1 METFAENMEL
11 LADIF
16 ELLFQKIP
24 RGIFEPF
31 AIGAVVGGFFSL
43 LFSRRYKYFFF
54 FFWGAILFMLAW
66 RLAILIISSRYT
78 SFLIYPA
85 VILTVYACFE
95 AGRQLKKRTRI
106 SRTFCRLLPLLI
118 LSGIALGCLG
128 KTFHWDPY
136 EYHREGAYLTIREQM
151 KKYDKIQVLVSN
163 GDARR
168 TKYYTGAVTRDIPDA
183 TTKVLQQEVRNFKS
197 ADTVLLLDVIESAA
211 APMLTKEELGVP
223 ESAEWERIY
232 SSYTNRKERRKHNI
246 YRYRIRVP

>member
-1 METFAENMEL
+1 MEIL
-11 LADIF
+11 

-31 AIGAVVGGFFSL
+31 AIGAVAGGIFSI
-43 LFSRRYKYFFF
+43 LFCRKYRYFFF
-54 FFWGAILFMLAW
+54 FFWGAVLFMLVW
-66 RLAILIISSRYT
+66 RVVILMNSSRYV
-78 SFLIYPA
+78 SILIYPA

-106 SRTFCRLLPLLI
+106 PRTFCHMLPLLI

-183 TTKVLQQEVRNFKS
+183 TAKVLQQEVCKFKS
-197 ADTVLLLDVIESAA
+197 ADTVLLLDVIESAN
-211 APMLTKEELGVP
+211 APVLTKKELGVP
-223 ESAEWERIY
+223 EKAEWERIY

-246 YRYRIRVP
+246 YRYRFVPNQ

>member
-1 METFAENMEL
+1 MENLVE
-11 LADIF
+11 IV

-24 RGIFEPF
+24 RGLFEPF
-31 AIGAVVGGFFSL
+31 AIGAVIGAVLPLVST
-43 LFSRRYKYFFF
+43 RRHRYFFF
-54 FFWGAILFMLAW
+54 FFWGTILFMLAW
-66 RLAILIISSRYT
+66 RIAILIVSSRYA

-95 AGRQLKKRTRI
+95 AGKQLQKRTRL
-106 SRTFCRLLPLLI
+106 SRRFCRILPLLI
-118 LSGIALGCLG
+118 LGGIVLGCLG
-128 KTFHWDPY
+128 KTFHRDPY

-183 TTKVLQQEVRNFKS
+183 TAKVLQQEVCKFKS
-197 ADTVLLLDVIESAA
+197 ADTVLLLDVIEPAD
-211 APMLTKEELGVP
+211 APVLTKKELGVP